1 MQYVRKGDVFNQ
13 DMSVKTMVYQASILF
28 SSLYLYIYIYL
39 TYVIYIYVS
48 YIYISFTI
56 IYRFFF
62 FSFLFRKTTITK
74 VRTLVLCFIGTYMYR
89 RNLSIYLFIVLYI
102 RSIALNYSLRLNRMR
117 QK

>member
-1 MQYVRKGDVFNQ
+1 MQYVRKGDGVQPGYVGENYGVS
-13 DMSVKTMVYQASILF
+13 SVNSFFFIIF
-28 SSLYLYIYIYL
+28 I
-39 TYVIYIYVS
+39 
-48 YIYISFTI
+48 YIYISNIRDIYICI
-56 IYRFFF
+56 IHYHLSFFF

-102 RSIALNYSLRLNRMR
+102 RSVALNYSLRLNRMR

>member
-1 MQYVRKGDVFNQ
+1 MQYVRKGDGVQPGYVGENYGVS
-13 DMSVKTMVYQASILF
+13 SVNSFFFIIF
-28 SSLYLYIYIYL
+28 IYIYIYL
-39 TYVIYIYVS
+39 TYVIYIYV
-48 YIYISFTI
+48 SFTI

-102 RSIALNYSLRLNRMR
+102 RSVALNYSLRLNRMR